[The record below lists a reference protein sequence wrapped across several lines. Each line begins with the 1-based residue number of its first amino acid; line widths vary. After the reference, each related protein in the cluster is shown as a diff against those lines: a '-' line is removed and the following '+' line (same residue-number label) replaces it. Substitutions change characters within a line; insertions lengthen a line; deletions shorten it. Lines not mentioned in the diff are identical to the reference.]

1 MIREDTKKRA
11 KCQVYLSIFQ
21 RAHSFGPLKAPS
33 SQPTLSYR
41 VGAEI
46 KNELTHER
54 ARVKLAWTLL
64 ASEKEENEV
73 KKRARKQIY
82 LQFLSAST
90 EHLAAKPF
98 RHLVH
103 VYWLQKRGRDTT
115 PSFLYFYWSQNQVIL
130 SPPFCCPWCRC
141 PCLVLKNK
149 A

>member
-103 VYWLQKRGRDTT
+103 
-115 PSFLYFYWSQNQVIL
+115 LYCKNEGVIAGY
-130 SPPFCCPWCRC
+130 SGIQYS
-141 PCLVLKNK
+141 VKLKVMMMYK
-149 A
+149 K